1 MNTFRNWLYSLADG
15 VHAQGGLWAVSLYPI
30 VGTFLLLVT
39 TGCLLVISIA
49 LMLTVPALVCLRG
62 LAWISAKLF
71 TLNKTRSSNVEM

>member
-1 MNTFRNWLYSLADG
+1 MNTFRNWLYSLADE

-49 LMLTVPALVCLRG
+49 LMLTVPVLVFLRG
-62 LAWISAKLF
+62 LVWIYVKLS
-71 TLNKTRSSNVEM
+71 TRNKTHSSNAET